1 MASAS
6 VRAFLP
12 HGIGV
17 LFGNHHGVLQV
28 GVGRRGIARS
38 IFPWSRPCFA
48 ETAIKINR
56 LRRLDMIRKLQ
67 RDGLLPL
74 QWRIRWR
81 GFRFG
86 RSGRGS
92 IIRMHSG
99 VI

>member
-6 VRAFLP
+6 VRAFLARCVGILPGNP
-12 HGIGV
+12 HRV
-17 LFGNHHGVLQV
+17 LRV
-28 GVGRRGIARS
+28 GVGRRGIASS
-38 IFPWSRPCFA
+38 IFPWSQPCFA
-48 ETAIKINR
+48 ESKVKINC

-67 RDGLLPL
+67 RDGPLPL
-74 QWRIRWR
+74 QWQIRGR
-81 GFRFG
+81 GFRSG